1 MSKHTKGNGAEDAS
15 SVIVVTPDNIGKG
28 IKWNESTGKYD
39 VSIAAGQPIRINDK
53 NELEVQLSKV
63 GNNQLR
69 VMNDGLYLGK
79 GSRPEL
85 ANLYVDAVNGV
96 DQDPLKV
103 SGAGSRSKP
112 LKTLVYAVRVVENGT
127 ASSIFL
133 HEDQEHVVSASDPL
147 VYKNDVIL
155 NIGAYGSRIDAQK
168 ASNGNNTY
176 LANLGAAING
186 YAPKLVFKSH
196 RIIAYRPATNW
207 YDRVELQTFIF
218 DDCNVSFGGIHFI
231 NDLGFTAA
239 VTCDSSFNHTTT
251 SPNYVTHPF
260 RIELQGNSVMSIQ
273 CSRVS
278 SRGTPRL
285 TGPLANGTDDSI
297 KFLQYQKAYSNKWNS
312 SIVHSNS
319 ATTMV
324 VREIYGLDDL
334 QCYVIGSNGWG
345 PAIGAN
351 FLLNN
356 SGGMHPSV
364 EALTA
369 RVANYSSATQQ
380 PSGDKIILAPVSNID
395 ASKWASW
402 K

>member
-1 MSKHTKGNGAEDAS
+1 MSKHTKGNGTEDAS

-96 DQDPLKV
+96 DQDPLQVKG
-103 SGAGSRSKP
+103 SGTKAKP
-112 LKTLVYAVRVVENGT
+112 LKTFGYALWLVENGT
-127 ASSIFL
+127 SSTIHL
-133 HEDQEHVVSASDPL
+133 HESQEHVVDVTKTNTYKSDIVLSVKP
-147 VYKNDVIL
+147 
-155 NIGAYGSRIDAQK
+155 YGSKTDASK

-176 LANLGAAING
+176 LANLDAARNG
-186 YAPKLVFKSH
+186 HAPKLVFSGC
-196 RIIAYRPATNW
+196 RVTPYRPATGW
-207 YDRVELQTFIF
+207 YDRVELHAFVLTDANI
-218 DDCNVSFGGIHFI
+218 DWGGVHFV

-239 VTCDSSFNHTTT
+239 VTSDSSFNHTTS

-260 RIELQGNSVMSIQ
+260 RMELRGNSVESVQ
-273 CSRVS
+273 GCRVS

-285 TGPLANGTDDSI
+285 TGPLANGTDESI
-297 KFLQYQKAYSNKWNS
+297 KFLQYQKPYSNKWNS
-312 SIVHSNS
+312 SIFHSNS

-324 VREIYGLDDL
+324 VRELYGLDDL
-334 QCYVIGSNGWG
+334 HCYFVGSQGWG
-345 PAIGAN
+345 PALGAN

-369 RVANYSSATQQ
+369 RIANYSSATQQ
-380 PSGDKIILAPVSNID
+380 PSGDKVILAPVSNID
-395 ASKWASW
+395 AAQWANW

>member
-1 MSKHTKGNGAEDAS
+1 MSKHTKGNGTEDAS
-15 SVIVVTPDNIGKG
+15 SIIVVTPDNIGKG
-28 IKWNESTGKYD
+28 IKWNDSTGKYD

-79 GSRPEL
+79 GSRTEL
-85 ANLYVDAVNGV
+85 TNLYVDAVNGV

-103 SGAGSRSKP
+103 NGAGSRSKP
-112 LKTLVYAVRVVENGT
+112 LKTFSYALRAVENGT
-127 ASSIFL
+127 ISSIFL
-133 HEDQEHVVSASDPL
+133 HEDQEHVVNASESA
-147 VYKNDVIL
+147 VYKNDLIL
-155 NIGAYGSRIDAQK
+155 NVAAYGSRIDAQK
-168 ASNGNNTY
+168 ASTGNNVY
-176 LANLGAAING
+176 LANLDAARNG

-196 RIIAYRPATNW
+196 RIIAYRPATKW
-207 YDRVELQTFIF
+207 YDRVELQTLVLS
-218 DDCNVSFGGIHFI
+218 DCNISFGGIHFV
-231 NDLGFTAA
+231 NDLGFTAT
-239 VTCDSSFNHTTT
+239 VTCDSTFDHSTT

-260 RIELQGNSVMSIQ
+260 RIEYLGNSVVDIR

-278 SRGTPRL
+278 SRGTPKLSGR
-285 TGPLANGTDDSI
+285 LANGTDESI
-297 KFLQYQKAYSNKWNS
+297 KFLQFQKAYSNKWNS
-312 SIVHSNS
+312 SLFHSFS

-356 SGGMHPSV
+356 SGSMHPSV

-369 RVANYSSATQQ
+369 RVANYSTATQQ

>member
-1 MSKHTKGNGAEDAS
+1 MSKHTKGNGTNDTSA
-15 SVIVVTPDNIGKG
+15 VYVVSTDNIGKG

-112 LKTLVYAVRVVENGT
+112 LKTFRYAVQQVENST
-127 ASSIFL
+127 SSSIFL
-133 HEDQEHVVSASDPL
+133 HEDQEHVVNASESA
-147 VYKNDVIL
+147 VYKNDLIL
-155 NIGAYGSRIDAQK
+155 NVAAYGSRIDAQK

-176 LANLGAAING
+176 LANLDAARNG

-196 RIIAYRPATNW
+196 RVVAYRPATGW
-207 YDRVELQTFIF
+207 YDRVELQVLTLS
-218 DDCNVSFGGIHFI
+218 DCNVSFGGIHFV
-231 NDLGFTAA
+231 NDLGFTAT
-239 VTCDSSFNHTTT
+239 VTCDNTFDHSTK
-251 SPNYVTHPF
+251 SPNYVTHPYRMEF
-260 RIELQGNSVMSIQ
+260 QGNSVISMQ

-278 SRGTPRL
+278 SRGIPKLSGR
-285 TGPLANGTDDSI
+285 LANGSDESI
-297 KFLQYQKAYSNKWNS
+297 KFLQFQKAYSNKWNS
-312 SIVHSNS
+312 SILHSNS

-324 VREIYGLDDL
+324 VRELYGLDDL
-334 QCYVIGSNGWG
+334 HCYVIGSNGWG

-356 SGGMHPSV
+356 SGGMNPSV

-369 RVANYSSATQQ
+369 RVANYSEATQQ
-380 PSGDKIILAPVSNID
+380 PSGDRIILAPVSNIA

>member
-1 MSKHTKGNGAEDAS
+1 MSKHTKGNGTEDAS
-15 SVIVVTPDNIGKG
+15 SIIVVTPDNIGKG
-28 IKWNESTGKYD
+28 IKWNDSTGKYD

-112 LKTLVYAVRVVENGT
+112 LKTFSYALRAVENST
-127 ASSIFL
+127 TSSIFL
-133 HEDQEHVVSASDPL
+133 HEDQEHVVNASESV
-147 VYKNDVIL
+147 VYKNDIIL
-155 NIGAYGSRIDAQK
+155 KVAAYGSRIDAQN

-176 LANLGAAING
+176 LSNKDAAENG
-186 YAPKLVFKSH
+186 YAPKLVFESH
-196 RIIAYRPATNW
+196 RVVAYRPATKW
-207 YDRVELQTFIF
+207 YDRVELQTLVLS
-218 DDCNVSFGGIHFI
+218 DCNISFGGIHFV
-231 NDLGFTAA
+231 NDLGFTAT
-239 VTCDSSFNHTTT
+239 VTCDSTFDHSTT

-260 RIELQGNSVMSIQ
+260 RIEYQGNSVVAMQ

-278 SRGTPRL
+278 SRGTPKLSGR
-285 TGPLANGTDDSI
+285 LANGTDERI
-297 KFLQYQKAYSNKWNS
+297 KFLQFQKAYSNKWNS
-312 SIVHSNS
+312 SLFHSFS

-356 SGGMHPSV
+356 SGNMHPSV

-369 RVANYSSATQQ
+369 RVANYSTATQQ

-402 K
+402 E

>member
-1 MSKHTKGNGAEDAS
+1 MSKHTKGNGTNDTSA
-15 SVIVVTPDNIGKG
+15 VFVVTTDNIGKG

-69 VMNDGLYLGK
+69 VMDDGLYLGK
-79 GSRPEL
+79 ESRPSL

-112 LKTLVYAVRVVENGT
+112 LKTFRYAIQLVENGT
-127 ASSIFL
+127 SSNIHL
-133 HEDQEHVVSASDPL
+133 HEDQEHVVNASESL
-147 VYKNDVIL
+147 VYKRDLVL
-155 NIGAYGSRIDAQK
+155 GVAAYGSRIDAQK
-168 ASNGNNTY
+168 AANGNNSY
-176 LANLGAAING
+176 LANRDAAVNG

-196 RIIAYRPATNW
+196 RVVAYRPATGW
-207 YDRVELQTFIF
+207 YDRVELQTFTLA
-218 DDCNVSFGGIHFI
+218 DCNVSFGGIHFV
-231 NDLGFTAA
+231 NDLGFTAT
-239 VTCDSSFNHTTT
+239 VTCDSTFDHSTT
-251 SPNYVTHPF
+251 SPNYVTHPY
-260 RIELQGNSVMSIQ
+260 RIEFQGNSVVSVQ

-278 SRGTPRL
+278 SRGTPKLSGR
-285 TGPLANGTDDSI
+285 LANGSDESI
-297 KFLQYQKAYSNKWNS
+297 KFLQFQKAYSNKWNS
-312 SIVHSNS
+312 SLFHSFS

-324 VREIYGLDDL
+324 VREIHGLDDL
-334 QCYVIGSNGWG
+334 HCYVIGSNGWG

-351 FLLNN
+351 FLLNS
-356 SGGMHPSV
+356 SGGINPSV

-369 RVANYSSATQQ
+369 RVANYSEATQQ
-380 PSGDKIILAPVSNID
+380 PSGDKIILAPVSNIA